1 MAANGM
7 QIRSVGRGATG
18 QPTDNLTGIDLLQP
32 VLGHAIVD
40 HVLLERRHA
49 KDAAAAITHIDAL
62 IFERNQWHRFPY
74 SYLDSVTTG
83 ASWADSE
90 HTARVQTVMGRSIVN
105 FTRRG
110 VRSGLW
116 SSVERAAYDNPSMV
130 SVTKAMGQNMD
141 RAFLANWQPNIGRGI
156 VVATQ
161 ENEKRSTLRQEQLGT
176 AILEM
181 ATVQEVY
188 EPVRAAIQE
197 QLGSATVVAIR
208 TGSQEGGA
216 TPDRLTADRV
226 AALSAQDALPR
237 ISTTTTFIV
246 ASLILISLF
255 TTGLFVLSS
264 RGAGIPQDG
273 LVRALA
279 PSKLL

>member
-1 MAANGM
+1 MQRRFEFMDLIVAVGLCATIVASGLLLMAANGM
-7 QIRSVGRGATG
+7 QIRSVGRGAIG
-18 QPTDNLTGIDLLQP
+18 QLTDNLTGIDLLQP

-49 KDAAAAITHIDAL
+49 KNAAAASTHLDAL
-62 IFERNQWHRFPY
+62 IFERNQWYQFPY

-83 ASWADSE
+83 ASWADAE

-116 SSVERAAYDNPSMV
+116 SSVERAAAAYDNPSMV

-161 ENEKRSTLRQEQLGT
+161 ENEKRSKLRQEQLGA

-181 ATVQEVY
+181 ATVREVY
-188 EPVRAAIQE
+188 EPVRAVNQE

-208 TGSQEGGA
+208 TGSQQGGA
-216 TPDRLTADRV
+216 TSDRLTADRV
-226 AALSAQDALPR
+226 AALSGQDALPR
-237 ISTTTTFIV
+237 IST
-246 ASLILISLF
+246 
-255 TTGLFVLSS
+255 
-264 RGAGIPQDG
+264 
-273 LVRALA
+273 
-279 PSKLL
+279 